1 MISMFSK
8 LLYYNQSDA
17 NVPAPIGILTTIY
30 LDREYK
36 DKVTID
42 VIETYDVGDIVKLIP
57 SKISEANLYIDEDI
71 SERKVIAIDP
81 ENKYTELVLSSEQNF
96 HFFVKENSKFKF
108 VFTMVNSS
116 AESMALVYKSQIE
129 KTKYDNNYNI
139 DSFISKSKIKE
150 QSDLYKYSK
159 KRNSF
164 DKISL
169 CLYNDELIITMN
181 STSKEKKLEIASIK
195 DVVQTEEISYPN
207 KEYFTLMLLAKGK
220 KIFTVFKSIDDIS
233 DWIIAISNQIFIY
246 KQIATSTEL
255 SKSMYETGVAMNK
268 NFIKIASLINSFEG
282 LISFPFT
289 RKILFDLL
297 SENKDINPS
306 DLHLLNSIC
315 KYKEKVIDKE
325 MFEAY
330 VTFDEIYR
338 ALKEEQK
345 NEFYETIKKEIKD
358 IMLRIQNEKSQSN
371 FLQKKKMNTELSKVL
386 NLSIFNDLYKSLLLS
401 ISPYCNELINKGRNS
416 PLYTK
421 VNLLFSSV
429 TSEVDNNSLDE
440 YIDIDNCIKELIIPL

>member
-1 MISMFSK
+1 M
-8 LLYYNQSDA
+8 
-17 NVPAPIGILTTIY
+17 
-30 LDREYK
+30 
-36 DKVTID
+36 
-42 VIETYDVGDIVKLIP
+42 
-57 SKISEANLYIDEDI
+57 
-71 SERKVIAIDP
+71 
-81 ENKYTELVLSSEQNF
+81 
-96 HFFVKENSKFKF
+96 
-108 VFTMVNSS
+108 
-116 AESMALVYKSQIE
+116 
-129 KTKYDNNYNI
+129 
-139 DSFISKSKIKE
+139 
-150 QSDLYKYSK
+150 
-159 KRNSF
+159 
-164 DKISL
+164 
-169 CLYNDELIITMN
+169 
-181 STSKEKKLEIASIK
+181 
-195 DVVQTEEISYPN
+195 
-207 KEYFTLMLLAKGK
+207 
-220 KIFTVFKSIDDIS
+220 
-233 DWIIAISNQIFIY
+233 
-246 KQIATSTEL
+246 
-255 SKSMYETGVAMNK
+255 
-268 NFIKIASLINSFEG
+268 INSFEG

-421 VNLLFSSV
+421 ANLLLSSV

-440 YIDIDNCIKELIIPL
+440 YIDIENCIKELIIPL